1 MALTFVSELPLQL
14 ECGKQLEN
22 VVLAYETYGTYVH
35 GKTRVIWVCHALT
48 ANANVAEWW
57 AGLFGAGK
65 ILDPEQYF
73 IVCANML
80 GSCYGSTCPEA
91 VTDYSTEHFE
101 NVFPPVSIRDIVNA
115 QMMLKAQ
122 LGIEEIFLLLG
133 GSMGGQQAM
142 EWAIAAPATVK
153 FLALLATNAQHSS
166 WGIAF
171 NEAQRMALVS
181 GKNGLEA
188 ARAIAMLSYRNYEMY
203 SRTAKANDGVGNYG
217 AANYQR
223 YQGQKLA
230 NRFSAESYF
239 VLSKAMDSHNVGRG
253 YPSAE
258 IALAKIKAATLV
270 IGIKTDLLFPVS
282 EQIFLANHIENAKLE
297 IIESPFGHDGFLTES
312 EKINELLK
320 QFIKE

>member
-1 MALTFVSELPLQL
+1 MALTFVSELPFTL
-14 ECGKQLEN
+14 ECGAQLGKVE
-22 VVLAYETYGTYVH
+22 LAYETYGTYVH
-35 GKTRVIWVCHALT
+35 GKSKVIWVCHALT
-48 ANANVAEWW
+48 ANANVDEWW
-57 AGLFGAGK
+57 QGLFGAGK

-80 GSCYGSTCPEA
+80 GSCYGSTCPDA
-91 VTDYSTEHFE
+91 VSDYSTQHFE
-101 NVFPPVSIRDIVNA
+101 NVFPSLTIRDIVRA
-115 QMMLKAQ
+115 QMMLKSY
-122 LGIEEIFLLLG
+122 LGIDEIFLLIG

-171 NEAQRMALVS
+171 NEAQRMALTT
-181 GKNGLEA
+181 GKHGLEA

-203 SRTAKANDGVGNYG
+203 SRTAKANDGLGNYG
-217 AANYQR
+217 AAHYQR

-230 NRFSAESYF
+230 NRFSAESYY
-239 VLSKAMDSHNVGRG
+239 VLSKAMDSHNVGRD
-253 YPSAE
+253 YASAE

-270 IGIKTDLLFPVS
+270 IGIETDLLFPVR
-282 EQIFLANHIENAKLE
+282 EQIFLANHIDNATLK

-312 EKINELLK
+312 EKINELLL
-320 QFIKE
+320 QFIK